1 MDVFS
6 LRNSLVKEY
15 RDFVES
21 FLTIRDDRIRAV
33 VDQALSEGLLWPE
46 ALVQLNPGFKTPADI
61 DTLVDRGLLHEEC
74 RRIFR
79 KDKSEHDPVGRPL
92 RLYQHQ
98 IEAIEVARR
107 SESYVLTSGT
117 GSGKSLAYLIPIV
130 DAILREG
137 PGKGIRAIIVYPM
150 NALANSQAGELHKF
164 LELGFPGGQGPVR
177 YKRYTGQES
186 DEERQE
192 IVANAP
198 DILLTNY
205 VMLELILTRPFER
218 PLVQAARG
226 LRFLVLDELHTY
238 RGRQG
243 ADVAM
248 LVRRVREACEARQLQ
263 CIGTSATLA
272 GVDDLKQQRERVAE
286 VATLL
291 FGTTVGPNSVILE
304 TLQRVTDQRDMSDPA
319 FVLEL
324 RRAVESGSVP
334 ASAEELRRNALA
346 CWVEEKLGIEQKGQH
361 LRRAKPRTIRKDGGL
376 AAELAELTGLD
387 PERCAQAIEAI
398 LSSGFRVLNPETG
411 QPMFAFRLHQFFTRG
426 DTVYASLEPPESRY
440 LTLREQQYVPG
451 DRSRLLF
458 PLAFCRECG
467 QEYYSVV
474 ETAQGANDNVSFQS
488 GDVSPTTFEPR
499 DPRSG
504 GEGAAYLYL
513 PDPDEA
519 PDAYR
524 ERIPDSWVDPST
536 GDVLRARRSKLP
548 RARRVG
554 ANGEPSPDGRE
565 VLVIP
570 SPIPFCLRCGVS
582 YEGKERQDYA
592 RLATIGEGG
601 RASATTILV
610 AEALRRLKDAA
621 DLPQEARKVLSFTD
635 NRQDASLQAGHF
647 NDFVQVGLLRSA
659 LYRAVSQAGPQGLR
673 YDELTQAVFKALS
686 LPYEQYAKDPEKGF
700 AARDEAAQA
709 LRDVLGYRLYRDL
722 ERGWRLTAPN
732 LEQCGLLR
740 FEYLSLAELCSSERD
755 WQSLHPALAGAT
767 PNEREEVS
775 RVLLDLLRREL
786 AISVNYLESGYLERI
801 KQRSDSRLAAP
812 WAFDED
818 EKLKS
823 ASVAYPGPRR
833 NGDDKDWRH
842 VFISSRSLFGQYLR
856 RLNRSSGR
864 PALSQREVEAVI
876 ADLFKVLRIGGLVD
890 VVDDRDEAAPGY
902 QLSAASMVWLAGDGT
917 RPMHDPLRVTLL
929 NETPR
934 GANRYFVDLYRQ
946 VADTMVGFMA
956 GEHTAQVQSGVR
968 EFREKAFREGRLPVL
983 FCSPTMELGVDI
995 AELNVVNLRNVPPT
1009 PANYAQ
1015 RSGRA
1020 GRRGQPALVFTYCS
1034 ATSSHDQY
1042 FFNHPVEM
1050 VAGQVL
1056 PPQLDLANE
1065 DLLKAHVHAVWL
1077 AETGQDLGSSM
1088 ADVLD
1093 VSGEAPSLE
1102 LQASLRNALANPAAR
1117 ERANARCASIL
1128 DTVPGL
1134 KEADWYHEGW
1144 LDEVLSRALT
1154 SFDAACDRWRSLYR
1168 AALNTREE
1176 QNRIIGDASRSRQDR
1191 DRAKRLRAEA
1201 ESQLDL
1207 LRADTAGNRTYQSD
1221 FYSYRYFASEGFLPG
1236 YNFPRLPLSA
1246 FIPGRRGTKGQDDFL
1261 SRPRFLAIEEFG
1273 PRGIVYHEGARYV
1286 ISRVL
1291 LPPSRTLDG
1300 KLITSSAKQCSECG
1314 YLHLIAEPPGP
1325 DLCERCDRLLDAPI
1339 DSLFR
1344 LENVSTVRRERIT
1357 SDEEERVRVGYDVQ
1371 TGIRF
1376 AEEAGAT
1383 RARIAEVRKDEEK
1396 LATLTYSGAA
1406 TLWRIN
1412 LGWRRRK
1419 STAGVGFWIDPE
1431 RGTWQR
1437 REDESDDAEEK
1448 QERPRQR
1455 VVPYVEDR
1463 RNALLFEPVTPQDVQ
1478 FMASLAAALKRAI
1491 QVEFQLEESELAVE
1505 PLPRREKRN
1514 LLLFYEAAEGGAGV
1528 LRRLVADT
1536 QAMSRVA
1543 RRALEIC
1550 HFDPDDGR
1558 DLGKAPHASE
1568 NCEAACYDCLMSYT
1582 NQPDHR
1588 LLDRQCV
1595 RDFLL
1600 DLAGARAEP
1609 SPVATPRHEHLQ
1621 ALLNLCQT
1629 ELERQWLR
1637 FVDEL
1642 GLTLPTRAQK
1652 HIPAADARPDFTYD
1666 DSLTAVFVDGPVH
1679 QYPDVAARDR
1689 EAERRLEDEGWTVV
1703 RFGSDQDTWEGV
1715 FQKWPDV
1722 FGRIS
1727 R

>member
-1 MDVFS
+1 MDVFA
-6 LRNSLVKEY
+6 LRNSLVSEY

-21 FLTIRDDRIRAV
+21 FLTIRDSRIREF
-33 VDQALSEGLLWPE
+33 VDQALSDGLLWPE
-46 ALVQLNPGFKTPADI
+46 ALVQLNPGFKTPADV
-61 DTLVDRGLLHEEC
+61 DTLVERGLLHEEC

-79 KDKSEHDPVGRPL
+79 KDKSEGNPLGRPL
-92 RLYQHQ
+92 KLYQHQ
-98 IEAIEVARR
+98 IEAIEVAGRG
-107 SESYVLTSGT
+107 ESYVLTSGT

-137 PGKGIRAIIVYPM
+137 PGRGIRAIIVYPM

-192 IVANAP
+192 IVANPP

-272 GVDDLKQQRERVAE
+272 GADDVLQQRERVAE
-286 VATLL
+286 VAQLL
-291 FGTTVGPNSVILE
+291 FGTTVRPESVILE
-304 TLQRVTDQRDMSDPA
+304 TLQRVTEQRDIIDQT
-319 FVLEL
+319 FIVEL
-324 RRAVESGSVP
+324 REAVESGSVP

-346 CWVEEKLGIEQKGQH
+346 CWVEEKLGIEQKGPY
-361 LRRAKPRTIRKDGGL
+361 LRRARPRAIRGSGGL
-376 AAELAELTGLD
+376 AAELAELTGLE
-387 PERCAQAIEAI
+387 PERCAEAIEAI
-398 LSSGFRVLNPETG
+398 LSAGFRVLNPETG

-467 QEYYSVV
+467 QEYYSVA
-474 ETAQGANDNVSFQS
+474 EANNGANGNVSSTPGEVHPNQ
-488 GDVSPTTFEPR
+488 FEPR
-499 DPRSG
+499 DPRVG
-504 GEGAAYLYL
+504 AEGAAYLYF

-519 PDAYR
+519 ADAYLD
-524 ERIPDSWVDPST
+524 RIPDSWRDPSSEN
-536 GDVLRARRSKLP
+536 VLKSKRGKLP
-548 RARRVG
+548 RTFRVG
-554 ANGEPSPDGRE
+554 TDGRFSPDGHE
-565 VLVIP
+565 VLVVP

-610 AEALRRLKDAA
+610 AEALRRLKDGAG
-621 DLPQEARKVLSFTD
+621 LPQEARKVLSFTD

-647 NDFVQVGLLRSA
+647 NDFVQAGLLRSA
-659 LYRAVSQAGPQGLR
+659 LHRAVSQAGPEGLR

-686 LPYEQYAKDPEKGF
+686 LPFEQYARDPEQRF
-700 AARDEAAQA
+700 AAREETAQA

-740 FEYLSLAELCSSERD
+740 FRYLSLDELCSSEEHWRD
-755 WQSLHPALAGAT
+755 LHPALAGAT
-767 PNEREEVS
+767 PAQREEIS
-775 RVLLDLLRREL
+775 RTLLDLLRREL
-786 AISVNYLESGYLERI
+786 AISVNYLESGYQERI

-812 WAFDED
+812 WALDED

-833 NGDDKDWRH
+833 NGDDRDWRH
-842 VFISSRSLFGQYLR
+842 VFISSRSLFGQYLKR
-856 RLNRSSGR
+856 VNLFSGLR
-864 PALSQREVEAVI
+864 PPNQKEVEEVI
-876 ADLFKVLRIGGLVD
+876 ANLFQVLRIGGLVEVID
-890 VVDDRDEAAPGY
+890 NRDEAAPGY
-902 QLSAASMVWLAGDGT
+902 QLSAAAMIWLAGDGT
-917 RPMHDPLRVTLL
+917 RPIHDPLRVTLA
-929 NETPR
+929 NETAR
-934 GANRYFVDLYRQ
+934 GANRYFVDLYQ
-946 VADTMVGFMA
+946 QIADTMVGFRA

-968 EFREKAFREGRLPVL
+968 EYREKAFREGRLPVL

-1042 FFNHPVEM
+1042 FFSHPVEM

-1056 PPQLDLANE
+1056 PPQLELANE

-1093 VSGEAPSLE
+1093 VSGEAPTLE
-1102 LQASLRNALANPAAR
+1102 LRASLGAALANPDAR
-1117 ERANARCASIL
+1117 ERAKARCSSIL

-1144 LDEVLSRALT
+1144 LDEVLAKAHT

-1176 QNRIIGDASRSRQDR
+1176 QNRIIGDASRTSQER

-1207 LRADTAGNRTYQSD
+1207 LRADTAGTRTYQSD

-1273 PRGIVYHEGARYV
+1273 PRSIVYHEGARYV
-1286 ISRVL
+1286 IHRVL

-1300 KLITSSAKQCSECG
+1300 KLVTSSAKQCSECG
-1314 YLHLIAEPPGP
+1314 YLHLIIDPPGP
-1325 DLCERCDRLLDAPI
+1325 DLCERCNHLLDAPI

-1344 LENVSTVRRERIT
+1344 LENVSTIRRERIT

-1383 RARIAEVRKDEEK
+1383 RARVAEVRKDAEK
-1396 LATLTYSGAA
+1396 LATLTYSGTA

-1419 STAGVGFWIDPE
+1419 SSAGMGFWIDPE

-1437 REDESDDAEEK
+1437 REDESEEAEE
-1448 QERPRQR
+1448 QQDRPRQR
-1455 VVPYVEDR
+1455 VVPFVEDR
-1463 RNALLFEPVTPQDVQ
+1463 RNALLFEPSTPRGDA

-1528 LRRLVADT
+1528 LRRLVTDPEAIN
-1536 QAMSRVA
+1536 RVA

-1550 HFDPDDGR
+1550 HFDPDDGT
-1558 DLGKAPHASE
+1558 DLGKAPRAKE

-1582 NQPDHR
+1582 NQLDHK

-1600 DLAGARAEP
+1600 DLSGARCEP
-1609 SPVATPRHEHLQ
+1609 SPVDTPRHEHLQ

-1629 ELERQWLR
+1629 DLERQWLR

-1642 GLTLPTRAQK
+1642 GLALPTMAQK
-1652 HIPAADARPDFTYD
+1652 YIAAANARPDFVYD

-1679 QYPDVAARDR
+1679 QYPDVAARDHQ
-1689 EAERRLEDEGWTVV
+1689 AERRLENAGWTVV
-1703 RFGSDQDTWEGV
+1703 RFNSNKETWEGV
-1715 FQKWPDV
+1715 LQQWPDV